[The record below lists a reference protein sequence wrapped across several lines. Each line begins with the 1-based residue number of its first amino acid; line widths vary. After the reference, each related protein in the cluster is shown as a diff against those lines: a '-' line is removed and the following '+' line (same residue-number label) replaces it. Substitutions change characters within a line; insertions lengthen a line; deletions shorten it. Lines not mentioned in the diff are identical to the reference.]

1 MNFEQVY
8 ILAVLGALAI
18 AVLIVAVARSRV

>member
-18 AVLIVAVARSRV
+18 AVLIVAVVRSRV